1 MHRPALLGKMGNE
14 RSSDLYKKQYVGES
28 VANFEPGGRR
38 FESVQA
44 RHSYLFKSNGYRL
57 SQSPPFASV
66 LPAPEFFRTL
76 IYTLCLPPPTV
87 PPVSGRFKVTRT
99 AYCGYLMVFR
109 EAHC

>member
-44 RHSYLFKSNGYRL
+44 R
-57 SQSPPFASV
+57 Q
-66 LPAPEFFRTL
+66 
-76 IYTLCLPPPTV
+76 
-87 PPVSGRFKVTRT
+87 
-99 AYCGYLMVFR
+99 
-109 EAHC
+109 

>member
-44 RHSYLFKSNGYRL
+44 RHLN
-57 SQSPPFASV
+57 PIA
-66 LPAPEFFRTL
+66 
-76 IYTLCLPPPTV
+76 
-87 PPVSGRFKVTRT
+87 TRIS
-99 AYCGYLMVFR
+99 AYIVN
-109 EAHC
+109 HK